1 MKKHISMMCA
11 IICYAIGVIASV
23 YFGLWKMLLHPVLM
37 IVAAFSAGTLT
48 VNLMIACAVK
58 ILFSTTLT
66 GLIWCIGYIGYN
78 HFKGRRIR
86 TGISSIRSMIRM
98 IMRKRG
104 VCRDSAC
111 AGIL

>member
-48 VNLMIACAVK
+48 MNLMIA
-58 ILFSTTLT
+58 
-66 GLIWCIGYIGYN
+66 
-78 HFKGRRIR
+78 
-86 TGISSIRSMIRM
+86 
-98 IMRKRG
+98 
-104 VCRDSAC
+104 
-111 AGIL
+111 